1 MGQHHVWT
9 HDPIAFRLAARDTLI
24 GVCRGVVFARRF
36 KTRQVEH
43 DSEIWHRIRLME
55 RGLLVTLIQ
64 RHVSIKLEVSM
75 ASYFEKIGRDGRTDR

>member
-1 MGQHHVWT
+1 MGQPHVWT

-43 DSEIWHRIRLME
+43 DSEI
-55 RGLLVTLIQ
+55 
-64 RHVSIKLEVSM
+64 
-75 ASYFEKIGRDGRTDR
+75 